1 MYPSLKFFQK
11 SYIMMAVLMS
21 LNTSYLCA
29 QKSPNRTLH
38 HPNLI
43 IIFTDDQGYE
53 DLGCF
58 GAPKIK
64 TPHIDRMAKEGMRFT
79 DFYVAN
85 SVCSPSR
92 AALLTGCYPDRVGI
106 SNVLFPR
113 HKEGLNP
120 AETTIADVLKAKG
133 YATMCVGKWHIGHKP
148 DFLPTRHGFHSYY
161 GIPYSND
168 MDLDRSATFA
178 NDIIFREGQSR
189 ENLKTKKDWV
199 PLMRNEE
206 VIEYPVD
213 QTTLTQRYT
222 KESVAFIKA
231 NKDKPFFL
239 YLAHTMPHI
248 PLFASPAFR
257 GKSAGGPYGDT
268 IEEVDWSVGEVLKA
282 LKDEGIDE
290 NTIVIFTS
298 DNGPWSLSGGRGGS
312 AHPLS
317 GHKFGTLEGG
327 QRVPCVMRWPDRI
340 PAGKTCSE
348 IASTIDILPTM
359 AHITDSPLPEKK
371 IDGKN
376 ILKLMTAEPGA
387 KSPHDYFYYYRRGKL
402 EATRSG
408 KWKLRIVK
416 GIPFLYNLEEDISEK
431 QSKAAA
437 FPEIVKRLQ
446 KAMSDFDAE
455 LKSNARQPGRIGPQ
469 LTSNKNKKT
478 KEPYAKLDWSN
489 VKLGAVY
496 TSDSAPNVVKKA
508 FKISGEM
515 EVSAEA
521 KQVVL
526 AHGGTA
532 VGYSVY
538 LNGGELVFAV
548 STGKNHLERL
558 KAPVNAKRFTFSAGL
573 NNKGHLFI
581 QHSDKVLVHSQTGSH
596 WISKWPTEDLSIGFD
611 AGNPVDSQSPQEK
624 FKGKLLKLNVK

>member
-1 MYPSLKFFQK
+1 MIKRSLIF
-11 SYIMMAVLMS
+11 LS
-21 LNTSYLCA
+21 LTLFLSL
-29 QKSPNRTLH
+29 PNFASQR
-38 HPNLI
+38 PNLI

-64 TPHIDRMAKEGMRFT
+64 TPHIDRMANEGMRFT

-106 SNVLFPR
+106 ANVLFPG
-113 HKEGLNP
+113 HKQGLNP
-120 AETTIADVLKAKG
+120 EETSIADMLKAKG

-148 DFLPTRHGFHSYY
+148 EFLPTRHGFDAYY

-168 MDLDRSATFA
+168 MDLDPTAKFS
-178 NDIIFREGQSR
+178 DSVLFREGQSF
-189 ENLKTKKDWV
+189 ETLKKRKKNWV

-222 KESVAFIKA
+222 KESLSFIKA

-248 PLFASPAFR
+248 PLFASPAFK

-268 IEEVDWSVGEVLKA
+268 IEEIDWSVGEVLQT
-282 LKDEGIDE
+282 LKTEGIDN

-312 AHPLS
+312 AHPLR

-359 AHITDSPLPEKK
+359 AHITDSELPKKK
-371 IDGKN
+371 IDGQN
-376 ILKLMTAEPGA
+376 ILSLMTAEPGA
-387 KSPHDYFYYYRRGKL
+387 KSPHDYFYYYRRGIL
-402 EATRSG
+402 EAARSG

-416 GIPFLYNLEEDISEK
+416 GKPFLYNLEEDISEK
-431 QSKAAA
+431 NSKADA
-437 FPEIVKRLQ
+437 FPEIVERLQ
-446 KAMSDFDAE
+446 NAMTEFDVE
-455 LKSNARQPGRIGPQ
+455 LKSNARQPGRIGPP
-469 LTSNKNKKT
+469 LAANKNVKT
-478 KEPYAKLDWSN
+478 QKLAAKLDWS
-489 VKLGAVY
+489 KAKPGAVY
-496 TSDSAPNVVKKA
+496 ASRSATNVVKKA

-515 EVSAEA
+515 EVTANA

-526 AHGGTA
+526 AHGGAA
-532 VGYSVY
+532 VGYTLY

-548 STGKNHLERL
+548 STGKNHLERV
-558 KAPVNAKRFTFSAGL
+558 KTAVQAGKFSFKAGL
-573 NNKGHLFI
+573 DDKGHLFV
-581 QHSDKVLVHSQTGSH
+581 QVGDNEAVSSQTGGH
-596 WISKWPTEDLSIGFD
+596 WISKWPAEDLSVGID
-611 AGNPVDSQSPQEK
+611 HGNPVDPKAPKEK
-624 FKGKLLKLNVK
+624 FKGKLLNLQLK

>member
-1 MYPSLKFFQK
+1 MIKKLLYFSALTLFLSL
-11 SYIMMAVLMS
+11 S
-21 LNTSYLCA
+21 
-29 QKSPNRTLH
+29 TLASQS
-38 HPNLI
+38 PNLI

-58 GAPKIK
+58 GAPKIN

-120 AETTIADVLKAKG
+120 AETSIADMLKAKG
-133 YATMCVGKWHIGHKP
+133 YATKCVGKWHIGHKP
-148 DFLPTRHGFHSYY
+148 DFLPTRHGFDSYY

-178 NDIIFREGQSR
+178 NDVIFREGQSR
-189 ENLKTKKDWV
+189 ENLKTKKNWV

-222 KESVAFIKA
+222 KESVSFIKA

-268 IEEVDWSVGEVLKA
+268 IEEIDWSVGEVLKT
-282 LKDEGIDE
+282 LKDEGIDK

-298 DNGPWSLSGGRGGS
+298 DNGPWDLRGGRGGS
-312 AHPLS
+312 AFPLS
-317 GHKFGTLEGG
+317 GYKFNTQEGG
-327 QRVPCVMRWPDRI
+327 QRVPCVMRWPERI

-348 IASTIDILPTM
+348 IASTIDFLPTM
-359 AHITDSPLPEKK
+359 AHITGSALPEKK

-376 ILKLMTAEPGA
+376 ILTLMTAEPGA

-402 EATRSG
+402 EAARSG
-408 KWKLRIVK
+408 KWKLRIIK
-416 GIPFLYNLEEDISEK
+416 NKPFLYNLEEDIGEK

-437 FPEIVKRLQ
+437 FPEIVERLQ

-455 LKSNARQPGRIGPQ
+455 LKSQARQPGRTGPQ
-469 LTSNKNKKT
+469 MVSNKNGQTQKSAT
-478 KEPYAKLDWSN
+478 KLDWSK
-489 VKLGAVY
+489 VKVGDAY
-496 TSDSAPNVVKKA
+496 ASGSAPNVVRKA

-515 EVSAEA
+515 EVAADA
-521 KQVVL
+521 KQLIL

-532 VGYSVY
+532 VGYVVY

-548 STGKNHLERL
+548 ATGKNHLERISTS
-558 KAPVNAKRFTFSAGL
+558 APAGKFSFSAGMDD
-573 NNKGHLFI
+573 KGHLFVQI
-581 QHSDKVLVHSQTGSH
+581 GDNEAVRSQTGGH
-596 WISKWPTEDLSIGFD
+596 WISKWPIGDLSVGFD
-611 AGNPVDSQSPQEK
+611 YGHPVDPKSPKEK